1 MTRGIGEDDSNI
13 TSSHTY
19 IQCVE
24 TFFIPT
30 TSAGALPIIFHATI
44 IGSLIKS

>member
-1 MTRGIGEDDSNI
+1 MTKGIGGDDNNI
-13 TSSHTY
+13 SSSHTY

-30 TSAGALPIIFHATI
+30 TSAGALPFIFHATI
-44 IGSLIKS
+44 IRSLIKS